1 MAGKM
6 TATVSGKAFHEDVE
20 ARYPGLVGKAR
31 QVIESSEKEYEG
43 NRAGKDGGFLWEHTV
58 HVASL
63 AHDLAVS
70 EGLDPVLPVVAALF
84 HDAGKFRGGEYHKG
98 DRPEEEDAAAL
109 AEAVLAEEGAR
120 ASDIARVGSA
130 LRALYAEKARRN
142 VLADV
147 VHDADFLS
155 KFGYLGVAGFF
166 LKAALRGKN
175 LVAAVTSSLS
185 KELTYASALP
195 RNMRTAAGR
204 KAALKRSRD
213 SLRFFRTLLEELQEI
228 RGTGFRIRK
237 ATVALPGRA
246 GKPGGTADVLLVVPG
261 ACEACGK
268 PWRYDLSVVRG
279 IKCRSLE
286 ARLHCAGCDEAYT
299 ISFCLPELA
308 KPRDRRG

>member
-1 MAGKM
+1 MASYGGGREGFVK
-6 TATVSGKAFHEDVE
+6 AVSDL
-20 ARYPGLVGKAR
+20 YPGLIEKVR
-31 QVIESSEKEYEG
+31 QSIESSEREYEG
-43 NRAGKDGGFLWEHTV
+43 KRAGKDGGFLWEHTV

-70 EGLDPVLPVVAALF
+70 EGLDPVLPAVAALF

-130 LRALYAEKARRN
+130 LRALYDEKARRN

-185 KELTYASALP
+185 KELTYANALP

-204 KAALKRSRD
+204 KSGAEKITGQPPILPHPARGAAGDQGNRLRD
-213 SLRFFRTLLEELQEI
+213 PQSD
-228 RGTGFRIRK
+228 RG
-237 ATVALPGRA
+237 VAGSN
-246 GKPGGTADVLLVVPG
+246 G
-261 ACEACGK
+261 
-268 PWRYDLSVVRG
+268 
-279 IKCRSLE
+279 E
-286 ARLHCAGCDEAYT
+286 ARG
-299 ISFCLPELA
+299 
-308 KPRDRRG
+308 DRRCPPRRARRL